1 MIPKTEP
8 DPYAILGVAPTA
20 SEAEIRAAYRALV
33 AKYHPDRHQ
42 GNPLE
47 DLAAA
52 KVAEI
57 NRAYETLSD
66 PERRAAWDRGRSSW
80 PRPVASP
87 FATAPGG
94 ARKRS
99 RWMLVVGILLLLPL
113 LFRFGALVVRT
124 LVRLFRLAS
133 EGLAVVR
140 GTPAAMVAM
149 ALAVVVFI
157 LLLVRHRRRRIR

>member
-1 MIPKTEP
+1 MIPKPEP
-8 DPYAILGVAPTA
+8 DPYAVLGVAPTA
-20 SEAEIRAAYRALV
+20 TEAEIRAAYRALV

-66 PERRAAWDRGRSSW
+66 PERRAAYDRGRSSW

-99 RWMLVVGILLLLPL
+99 RWMLVVGLLMLLPL
-113 LFRFGALVVRT
+113 LLRFGAFVVRM
-124 LVRLFRLAS
+124 LVHLFRLAS
-133 EGLAVVR
+133 EGFALVR
-140 GTPAAMVAM
+140 GTPAAMVGM
-149 ALAVVVFI
+149 ALAVTLFI
-157 LLLVRHRRRRIR
+157 LLLVHRRRRRLR